1 MSIRVSDLA
10 KELGATSARLISAL
24 QDLGVDVS
32 GPTDTIEEETAELV
46 RELLATPSPGVIEVP
61 DSVVVRDFADLLGVS
76 PSDVQK
82 ALIDLGVLATLT
94 QTISFD
100 QASKVAE
107 KLGKEIQKGTG
118 RAPSPAKP
126 KAKPKAAAKGAWE
139 RPPVVTVLGHVDHG
153 KTSLLDAIRNTRVT
167 AGEYGGITQHI
178 GAYQV
183 VKNGKLI
190 TFIDTPGHAAF
201 TAMRARGAQVTDIA
215 VLVVAA
221 DDGIMP
227 QTREAIDHAKAAE
240 VPIIVALNKID
251 KSDANPDR
259 VKQQLAEVDLIP
271 EEWGGD
277 TMVVPVSALEGT
289 GIDDLLERIQLQAEV
304 LELTA
309 DPAAD
314 PEGVVI
320 ESRLERGR
328 GPVATLLVQNGTLKI
343 GASIVVGS
351 TYGKVKAMID
361 DKGQRIQKAGPA
373 TPVELLGLQE
383 VPNAGEPLVYAT
395 DERHAR
401 QAAEE
406 QTEKEREERLASS
419 AKVSLEDLYR
429 KLREGETK
437 ELNVVIKSDVD
448 GSAEAI
454 RQSLGELSTDEVAV
468 KVIRSSVG
476 AVGESDVMLAAA
488 SSAIVIAFNVRV
500 EKEAVAAAE
509 RERIEVREYN
519 IIYELLDD
527 VRKAMA
533 GLLEPEEKEEVIGH
547 AQVRQLFKTPGGVVA
562 GSYMQDGRIT
572 RNSLVRVMRDGK
584 AVFTGGVD
592 SLRRF
597 KEDVREVA
605 SGFECGIQVNGFN
618 DVQEND
624 IIEAYEV
631 RQIARTL

>member
-10 KELGATSARLISAL
+10 KELGVTSSQLISAL
-24 QDLGVDVS
+24 HDLGVEVA
-32 GPTDTIEEETAELV
+32 GPTSTIDEDTAELV
-46 RELLATPSPGVIEVP
+46 RELLASQSAGVTEVP
-61 DSVVVRDFADLLGVS
+61 ENVIVRDFADILGIS

-82 ALIDLGVLATLT
+82 ALIEMGVLASLT
-94 QTISFD
+94 QTIAFE
-100 QASKVAE
+100 QAEKVAA
-107 KLGKEIQKGTG
+107 KLGKDIRKGTG
-118 RAPSPAKP
+118 RAPTPAKP
-126 KAKPKAAAKGAWE
+126 KAKPKAAPKGARE

-167 AGEYGGITQHI
+167 AGEFGGITQHI

-183 VKNGKLI
+183 IKNDKPI

-227 QTREAIDHAKAAE
+227 QTREAIDHARAAG

-251 KSDANPDR
+251 RPDANPER
-259 VKQQLAEVDLIP
+259 VKQQLAEVELIP

-277 TMVVPVSALEGT
+277 TMVVPVSATEGT

-343 GASIVVGS
+343 GASVVVGS

-361 DKGQRIQKAGPA
+361 DKGQRVQKAGPA
-373 TPVELLGLQE
+373 TPIELLGLQD
-383 VPNAGEPLVYAT
+383 VPNAGETLTAAT
-395 DERHAR
+395 DDRHAR
-401 QAAEE
+401 QAAQER
-406 QTEKEREERLASS
+406 TDREREERLASS

-429 KLREGETK
+429 KLREGEVK

-454 RQSLGELSTDEVAV
+454 RQSLDELSTDEVAV

-476 AVGESDVMLAAA
+476 NVAESDVMLAAA
-488 SSAIVIAFNVRV
+488 SSAIVIGFNVRV
-500 EKEAVAAAE
+500 EKEAIAAAE
-509 RERIEVREYN
+509 RERVEVREYN

-533 GLLEPEEKEEVIGH
+533 GLLEPEEKEEIIGH
-547 AQVRQLFKTPGGVVA
+547 AQVRQLFKTPGGMVA

-584 AVFTGGVD
+584 VVFSGGVD

-597 KEDVREVA
+597 KEDVREVV
-605 SGFECGIQVNGFN
+605 SGFECGIQVDGFN
-618 DVQEND
+618 SIQEND
-624 IIEAYEV
+624 IIEAYEIQQV
-631 RQIARTL
+631 ARTL